1 MVSNKDVKQ
10 VRISH
15 IPKFEGVH
23 FELLELLKSAHEEIG
38 PIARFKLLQNAKH
51 NKTHESDTVAFLTL
65 KYSEVHRHCI
75 QLMDGIM
82 FGSGHDKRRLYFKA
96 VGQTPRCTK

>member
-1 MVSNKDVKQ
+1 MASNKDVKQ

-65 KYSEVHRHCI
+65 KYSEAHRHCI
-75 QLMDGIM
+75 
-82 FGSGHDKRRLYFKA
+82 
-96 VGQTPRCTK
+96 